1 MRYSELGERPDFML
15 LNHDWEKI
23 LQRTTAFSN
32 CRFPNQ
38 NEIGIEGSEDL
49 VTLTIRIKGLY
60 ENMQGDAAAF
70 EAWSLALLCHCGVK
84 RVAIRLD
91 EEPGDREGLLH
102 FERFLYRLAKFA
114 ELFPEEISVD
124 GSIAARSRVVS
135 SKGRLFL
142 NEPGDRSALID
153 SELATRFEAI
163 IANPASHSERDLEM
177 ALEVS
182 PAFRAGLGLDR
193 VMRQWPVG
201 LFHESVSK
209 ESRVFS
215 GGKSAIDLMGIRGR
229 TLVLV
234 ELKKQG
240 NNKVGALSELIFYS
254 SVMRDALNG
263 RFEFEGG
270 SSARNT
276 PITRDHLAN
285 CLDISGVLLAPSIHP
300 LLRDPAIITRLNL
313 AAARCWED
321 RPVRFDAFRIT
332 SFPGKAGDDFV
343 LSRVRPAEDG
353 AIV

>member
-1 MRYSELGERPDFML
+1 ML
-15 LNHDWEKI
+15 CNRDWEN
-23 LQRTTAFSN
+23 LLRRSDDFSN
-32 CRFPNQ
+32 CRFPDQ
-38 NEIGIEGSEDL
+38 DEIGVEGSQDL
-49 VTLTIRIKGLY
+49 VTLTIRTKGLY

-70 EAWSLALLCHCGVK
+70 ESWSLALLCRCGVK

-91 EEPGDREGLLH
+91 EEPGDREGLVH
-102 FERFLYRLAKFA
+102 FERLLYRLAKFA
-114 ELFPEEISVD
+114 ELFPEEISID
-124 GSIAARSRVVS
+124 SSIAARSKVVS

-142 NEPGDRSALID
+142 NEPGDRSASID
-153 SELATRFEAI
+153 GELERRFEAI
-163 IANPASHSERDLEM
+163 IANPATHSERDLEM

-182 PAFRAGLGLDR
+182 PAFRAELGLDR

-201 LFHESVSK
+201 LFHESVSRD
-209 ESRVFS
+209 SRVFS

-270 SSARNT
+270 SRERNT

-285 CLDISGVLLAPSIHP
+285 CLDISAVLLAPSIHP

-321 RPVRFDAFRIT
+321 RPVRFEVFRIA

>member
-1 MRYSELGERPDFML
+1 ML
-15 LNHDWEKI
+15 CNRDWEN
-23 LQRTTAFSN
+23 LLRCSDDFSN

-38 NEIGIEGSEDL
+38 DEIGIEGSQDL
-49 VTLTIRIKGLY
+49 VTLTIRTKGLY

-91 EEPGDREGLLH
+91 EEPDDRDGLLH
-102 FERFLYRLAKFA
+102 FERLLYRLARFA
-114 ELFPEEISVD
+114 ELFPEEISIDSSV
-124 GSIAARSRVVS
+124 AARSKVVS

-142 NEPGDRSALID
+142 NEPGDRSASID
-153 SELATRFEAI
+153 GELERRFEAI
-163 IANPASHSERDLEM
+163 IANPVTHSERDLEM

-182 PAFRAGLGLDR
+182 PTFRSELGLDR

-209 ESRVFS
+209 DSRIFS

-240 NNKVGALSELIFYS
+240 NNKVGALSELIFYT

-270 SSARNT
+270 SRARNT
-276 PITRDHLAN
+276 AITRDHLAN

-313 AAARCWED
+313 AAAKRGTK
-321 RPVRFDAFRIT
+321 RPVRFEVFRIA
-332 SFPGKAGDDFV
+332 SLPGKAGDDFI
-343 LSRVRPAEDG
+343 LSRVGPVECDA
-353 AIV
+353 VV

>member
-1 MRYSELGERPDFML
+1 ML
-15 LNHDWEKI
+15 LNDDWKKI
-23 LQRTTAFSN
+23 LQRTKAFSN
-32 CRFPNQ
+32 CRFPSRE
-38 NEIGIEGSEDL
+38 EISIEGSQDL
-49 VTLTIRIKGLY
+49 VTLTIKIKGLY
-60 ENMQGDAAAF
+60 KNMQGDAAAF

-84 RVAIRLD
+84 RIAIQLD
-91 EEPGDREGLLH
+91 EEPGDPEGLLH

-114 ELFPEEISVD
+114 ELFPEEISIDSSV
-124 GSIAARSRVVS
+124 AARSKVVS
-135 SKGRLFL
+135 SNGRLFL
-142 NEPGDRSALID
+142 NEPGDRSASID
-153 SELATRFEAI
+153 GERERRFEVI
-163 IANPASHSERDLEM
+163 IANPVTHSERDLEM

-201 LFHESVSK
+201 LFHERVSK
-209 ESRVFS
+209 EKDSRIFS

-263 RFEFEGG
+263 RFEFESGPG
-270 SSARNT
+270 ARNT
-276 PITRDHLAN
+276 AITRDHLAS

-300 LLRDPAIITRLNL
+300 LLRDPAIIDRLNL
-313 AAARCWED
+313 AAARRWED
-321 RPVRFDAFRIT
+321 RPVRFEVFRIA

-343 LSRVRPAEDG
+343 LSQVRPAEDG
-353 AIV
+353 CVV

>member
-1 MRYSELGERPDFML
+1 ML
-15 LNHDWEKI
+15 CNRDWEN
-23 LQRTTAFSN
+23 LLRRSDDFSN
-32 CRFPNQ
+32 CRFPNED
-38 NEIGIEGSEDL
+38 EIGVEGSQDL
-49 VTLTIRIKGLY
+49 VTLTIRTKGLY

-102 FERFLYRLAKFA
+102 FERLLYRLARFA
-114 ELFPEEISVD
+114 ELFPEEISIDSSV
-124 GSIAARSRVVS
+124 ATRSKVVS

-177 ALEVS
+177 ALEIS
-182 PAFRAGLGLDR
+182 PAFRAELGLDR

-201 LFHESVSK
+201 LFHESVSRD
-209 ESRVFS
+209 SRVFS

-270 SSARNT
+270 SRERNT
-276 PITRDHLAN
+276 AITRDHLAN
-285 CLDISGVLLAPSIHP
+285 CLDISAVLLAPSIHP
-300 LLRDPAIITRLNL
+300 LLRHPGIITRLNL
-313 AAARCWED
+313 AAARRWED
-321 RPVRFDAFRIT
+321 RPVRFEVFRIA
-332 SFPGKAGDDFV
+332 SIPGKAGDDFG

-353 AIV
+353 AVV